1 MIIKNKRSLLK
12 RLLFNQKFLALVGL
26 TIIILISIPLSK
38 NISQRYK
45 INQQVKQ
52 LQQDIANLHNK
63 NDLLKQSITYLESDQ
78 FVEEQARLKLGL
90 KKEGESVAVVETQ
103 PNQGNKQ
110 NEIATTSIFN
120 IPGLATVQPTKPV
133 TNPQRWWKYFFKY

>member
-1 MIIKNKRSLLK
+1 MIIKNKRSILE
-12 RLLFNQKFLALVGL
+12 RLFFNQKFLAFVGL

-52 LQQDIANLHNK
+52 LQQEIANIQNK
-63 NDLLKQSITYLESDQ
+63 NELLKQSISYLESNQ

-90 KKEGESVAVVETQ
+90 KKEGESVAVIETQ

-120 IPGLATVQPTKPV
+120 IPGLATVQQVKPV
-133 TNPQRWWKYFFKY
+133 TNQQKWWKYFFR